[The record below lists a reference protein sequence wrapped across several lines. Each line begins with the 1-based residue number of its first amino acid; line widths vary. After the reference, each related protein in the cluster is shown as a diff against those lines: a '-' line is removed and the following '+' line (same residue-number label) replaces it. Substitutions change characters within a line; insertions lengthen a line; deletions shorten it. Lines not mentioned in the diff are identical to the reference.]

1 MSKTLNKGR
10 KVAEANAAAAPE
22 MQETLMAVESFLLG
36 LSRMCPTDEGM
47 GGHAPLHAFIAKGME
62 GRNLLDDVRKHLANI
77 R

>member
-10 KVAEANAAAAPE
+10 KVAAENAAAPE
-22 MQETLMAVESFLLG
+22 MREALMAVETFLVG

-47 GGHAPLHAFIAKGME
+47 GGHAPLQAFIAKGME